1 MSQNRN
7 TEWLNRRRIIYV
19 GYPWT
24 DKPSDFYNWGWY
36 YEDGTYQCYEL
47 FRTKAMINSIK
58 SLKWHLLVLRF
69 LNKDMPEANW
79 FELCY
84 FLIDKHNNFVS
95 ISVPSSLLLKFAT
108 EIYNEEFK
116 LAPKNRLRKVIFKI
130 GCGLTVDEKLKIVG
144 KLIGRSKSI
153 EKDDIYQC
161 MLEINDNAER
171 ITISKIA
178 KLLSCTSRTIHRNM
192 GDELKQEKTILN
204 NGL

>member
-1 MSQNRN
+1 M
-7 TEWLNRRRIIYV
+7 
-19 GYPWT
+19 
-24 DKPSDFYNWGWY
+24 
-36 YEDGTYQCYEL
+36 
-47 FRTKAMINSIK
+47 
-58 SLKWHLLVLRF
+58 
-69 LNKDMPEANW
+69 
-79 FELCY
+79 
-84 FLIDKHNNFVS
+84 
-95 ISVPSSLLLKFAT
+95 LKFAT

-161 MLEINDNAER
+161 MLEINNNAER